1 MKGIGKMRNQKTN
14 NKFISLFSEHII
26 NNIRE
31 YIIVIIFLLIGVVIG
46 AIFINNISQDESM
59 QIKDYLSNFITAL
72 KTDYQIDK
80 ITLLKQSVTEN
91 IILATA
97 IWFAGACVIGI
108 PVVYAIVT
116 FRGFCL
122 GYTISALAMSFGS
135 TKAIVFALL
144 TILLQNI
151 VFIPAILAESV
162 SVIKLYKSI
171 MKDRRKENI
180 KLEILKHTIFSLFI
194 LIAFILSSIIEVYIS
209 NNILMIFINY
219 F

>member
-1 MKGIGKMRNQKTN
+1 M
-14 NKFISLFSEHII
+14 
-26 NNIRE
+26 
-31 YIIVIIFLLIGVVIG
+31 
-46 AIFINNISQDESM
+46 
-59 QIKDYLSNFITAL
+59 
-72 KTDYQIDK
+72 
-80 ITLLKQSVTEN
+80 
-91 IILATA
+91 
-97 IWFAGACVIGI
+97 
-108 PVVYAIVT
+108 
-116 FRGFCL
+116 

-162 SVIKLYKSI
+162 SGIKLYKSI